1 MRISESTAPALAW
14 RHKNLCES
22 PQKGR
27 ESTAMARKERKDESK
42 STSVLPMQ
50 LQVGDRFT
58 DERGEWEVAS
68 QPFTLGRGKVV
79 HVRVL
84 KVGEPAV
91 TERRGWGAH
100 EKVAVRRG

>member
-1 MRISESTAPALAW
+1 
-14 RHKNLCES
+14 
-22 PQKGR
+22 
-27 ESTAMARKERKDESK
+27 
-42 STSVLPMQ
+42 MQ

-91 TERRGWGAH
+91 TERRSWGAH
-100 EKVAVRRG
+100 EKVA